1 MQVAHYVREMTDA
14 TTRLEEDDPERE
26 TEEETDLKE
35 FMHQLD
41 LYMQTLRR
49 KIADKKKEIK
59 MVRSTMVKDVD
70 DVEYLRKLR
79 ALELS
84 ELEREATAA
93 LSREPLLDGDGDG
106 DGDGAREGE
115 EEAGAGA
122 GGGAANA
129 DSDSDSSNE
138 DDEAAPDL
146 DEPDP

>member
-41 LYMQTLRR
+41 LFMQTLRR

-93 LSREPLLDGDGDG
+93 LSREPLLDGDDDG

>member
-1 MQVAHYVREMTDA
+1 
-14 TTRLEEDDPERE
+14 
-26 TEEETDLKE
+26 
-35 FMHQLD
+35 
-41 LYMQTLRR
+41 MQTLRR

-84 ELEREATAA
+84 VLEREATAA

>member
-1 MQVAHYVREMTDA
+1 MTDA

-41 LYMQTLRR
+41 LFMQTLRR
-49 KIADKKKEIK
+49 NIADKKKEIK

-106 DGDGAREGE
+106 AREGE

>member
-41 LYMQTLRR
+41 LFMQTLRR

-93 LSREPLLDGDGDG
+93 LREARALLAQWTIATRVALWPHPMSSSRWHRMCTSTDMYH
-106 DGDGAREGE
+106 
-115 EEAGAGA
+115 
-122 GGGAANA
+122 
-129 DSDSDSSNE
+129 
-138 DDEAAPDL
+138 
-146 DEPDP
+146 

>member
-41 LYMQTLRR
+41 LFMQTLRR
-49 KIADKKKEIK
+49 NIADKKKEIK

-106 DGDGAREGE
+106 DGDGSVG
-115 EEAGAGA
+115 
-122 GGGAANA
+122 
-129 DSDSDSSNE
+129 
-138 DDEAAPDL
+138 
-146 DEPDP
+146 

>member
-14 TTRLEEDDPERE
+14 TTRLEENDPERE

-41 LYMQTLRR
+41 LFMQTLRR

-106 DGDGAREGE
+106 AREGE

-129 DSDSDSSNE
+129 DSDSDASNE

>member
-41 LYMQTLRR
+41 LFMQTLRR

>member
-41 LYMQTLRR
+41 LFMQTLRR
-49 KIADKKKEIK
+49 NIADKKKEIK

-106 DGDGAREGE
+106 AREGE

-146 DEPDP
+146 DEQDP

>member
-41 LYMQTLRR
+41 LFMQTLRR

-106 DGDGAREGE
+106 AREGE

-138 DDEAAPDL
+138 DEAAPDL

>member
-14 TTRLEEDDPERE
+14 TTRLEENDPERE

-41 LYMQTLRR
+41 LFMQTLRR

>member
-41 LYMQTLRR
+41 LFMQTLRR

-106 DGDGAREGE
+106 AREGE